1 MQPAEG
7 PSRPRRGLWSQKGPS
22 VCEHHRSGQWG
33 QAFMPLPA
41 WTQHFMDRP
50 GKAVVMSKEGRAPL
64 HSGAPGG
71 LDTWRSQASLPAW
84 AHPSSSPTSPSQP
97 PARETLPCESGL
109 S

>member
-33 QAFMPLPA
+33 QAFMPPPA
-41 WTQHFMDRP
+41 WTQHLMDRP
-50 GKAVVMSKEGRAPL
+50 GKAVAMPKEGRAPL

-71 LDTWRSQASLPAW
+71 LDTWRSQA
-84 AHPSSSPTSPSQP
+84 
-97 PARETLPCESGL
+97 
-109 S
+109 